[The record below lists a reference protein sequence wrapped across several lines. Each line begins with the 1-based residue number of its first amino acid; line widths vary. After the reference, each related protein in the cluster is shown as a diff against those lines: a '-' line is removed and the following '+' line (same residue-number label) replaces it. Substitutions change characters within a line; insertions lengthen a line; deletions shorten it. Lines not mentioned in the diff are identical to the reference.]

1 MAPAHRPSS
10 PLQAALAR
18 VDLGRVHAQIVAYAI
33 SRLRSRDAGE
43 ELAQR
48 VLVEAIDPDGRPW
61 DPAREPDLARH
72 LVGRVNSAILNDYK
86 KARVRSDPRAHD
98 TIERLGPQP
107 MPRPDE
113 LLDARR
119 RSERDARCIEAT
131 RASFEA
137 EGDTLALRVL
147 GEYASEVTGAAEQA
161 RALGAD
167 VREVY
172 EARRRIARRART
184 LRVRQSDTDGPPLRV
199 ASTDEDE
206 EVAP

>member
-1 MAPAHRPSS
+1 MAPDHRPSS

-61 DPAREPDLARH
+61 DPEHEPDLARH

-86 KARVRSDPRAHD
+86 KARVRSDPRASA
-98 TIERLGPQP
+98 TPSSGE
-107 MPRPDE
+107 
-113 LLDARR
+113 
-119 RSERDARCIEAT
+119 SAT

-137 EGDTLALRVL
+137 DG
-147 GEYASEVTGAAEQA
+147 GAPD
-161 RALGAD
+161 GHP
-167 VREVY
+167 
-172 EARRRIARRART
+172 RRGCKPRRDAAQTRRAAT
-184 LRVRQSDTDGPPLRV
+184 
-199 ASTDEDE
+199 
-206 EVAP
+206 